1 MGKLSFYFSVGES
14 VSYSVLRTLK
24 KEDDKVVSK
33 KFVRHLVVGED
44 LFAVAH
50 TQKLL
55 AQFPQ
60 ETSLLVEKK
69 FETKDILPKG
79 ASTLRGEANIAA
91 IKELYPESVT
101 TEYDRVAR
109 FIKEGKFKKFG
120 GRSKPETL
128 LWGEHFYIDPKI
140 DIKLDGLFPFIN
152 EENLYEKLPAIEE
165 KIKAIHKI
173 QSADLVENAQWA
185 VECHSGVTYECE
197 HLYFSK
203 GPAEFLNFISN
214 KAALSNEFIEWCEA
228 TQTPATLFHHWTFS
242 KPVMDRTDTIFLPY
256 SYTHEWGH
264 AVVEF
269 VALSDGSQ
277 EARMTSFIEPEQTS
291 EEELSKKIRLYKRN
305 LEKICPEAS
314 KFSKDEYLALVATS
328 VNAKNDDAGFQKFMH
343 ELKNL
348 IFIGEQGASLKD
360 SSDVSHLMRGL
371 KIYAEN

>member
-1 MGKLSFYFSVGES
+1 M
-14 VSYSVLRTLK
+14 SYSVLRTLK
-24 KEDDKVVSK
+24 KENTVVVNK
-33 KFVRHLVVGED
+33 KFIRHLVIGED

-55 AQFPQ
+55 GKFP
-60 ETSLLVEKK
+60 EEVSLLVEKK
-69 FETKDILPKG
+69 FTTKDILPKG

-91 IKELYPESVT
+91 IKELYPNIIK

-128 LWGEHFYIDPKI
+128 LWGENFYIDPRVE
-140 DIKLDGLFPFIN
+140 LDLEELFPFIKDGD
-152 EENLYEKLPAIEE
+152 LYSKLPALEE

-173 QSADLVENAQWA
+173 QSEDLVENSQWA
-185 VECHSGVTYECE
+185 IECHSGVTYECE

-203 GPAEFLNFISN
+203 GPAEFLNLISN
-214 KAALSNEFIEWCEA
+214 KSELSSEFIEWCEA
-228 TQTPATLFHHWTFS
+228 TQTPATLYHHWTFE
-242 KPVMDRTDTIFLPY
+242 KPVMDRTDTIFVPY

-269 VALSDGSQ
+269 VALKENLQ
-277 EARMTSFIEPEQTS
+277 EARMTSFIEPDQTS

-314 KFSKDEYLALVATS
+314 KFSKDEYLALMPTS
-328 VNAKNDDAGFQKFMH
+328 VNSKNDDAGFQKFMH

-348 IFIGEQGASLKD
+348 IFVGEQGASLID
-360 SSDVSHLMRGL
+360 QSDVSHLMRGL
-371 KIYAEN
+371 KIYSEN